1 MNYTHETSR
10 GACSANCQARD
21 MEFVALYND
30 TLKLMIDR
38 GVAAPRREAIRFT
51 IHNGHPRYHVSYK
64 RAYAVVCQLI
74 NHGKKTLNNHSWARD
89 GLWRVGPAIQP
100 YGQPEIRTDEGHHLL
115 RDRRRYYD
123 KSSPHC
129 RPARKGPHHHHQ
141 KRRRHDRERCC
152 SRI

>member
-64 RAYAVVCQLI
+64 RAYAVVCQLM
-74 NHGKKTLNNHSWARD
+74 NHGKMPINPSQSAQMWVELTNRVEALCRNTGLSIARAVEFV
-89 GLWRVGPAIQP
+89 LQ
-100 YGQPEIRTDEGHHLL
+100 
-115 RDRRRYYD
+115 
-123 KSSPHC
+123 HC
-129 RPARKGPHHHHQ
+129 RATRFYISEAHADSILDRARRQYRQQ
-141 KRRRHDRERCC
+141 KLK
-152 SRI
+152 